1 MTLRDTFIFVQSY
14 DMNTKFVRI
23 KILDLEKLLVF
34 E

>member
-1 MTLRDTFIFVQSY
+1 VTLRDTFIFVQSY